1 MDFELPKLADTL
13 VEGTV
18 SRWLKK
24 PGEVVRKGEPLVEI
38 ETDKVNSEIESPFD
52 GVLNEILVPEGE
64 TVPVGQ
70 VLARIAQPGGAG
82 SPATE
87 SEAANPAPES
97 EAANRATVSEAA
109 NPAPAASRGSRVA
122 EHVRQ
127 AARTIPQGVCVRE
140 LLGRLDPKALERAAA
155 AAAAAAADG
164 LAIAVLPAA
173 RSDLATPALQPG
185 QDALLAPGGD
195 RDGRTYLTLCY
206 DRRRLD
212 DHTADRLLARI
223 AEDAI
228 S

>member
-24 PGEVVRKGEPLVEI
+24 PGEVVSKGEPLVEI

-52 GVLNEILVPEGE
+52 GVLSEILVPEGE

-70 VLARIAQPGGAG
+70 VLARIDPPGGA
-82 SPATE
+82 
-87 SEAANPAPES
+87 AA
-97 EAANRATVSEAA
+97 
-109 NPAPAASRGSRVA
+109 APAAPRAAKPAADKPAPTSSRGSRVA
-122 EHVRQ
+122 ELLRV

-140 LLGRLDPKALERAAA
+140 LEGRLDPTALERAAA
-155 AAAAAAADG
+155 TAAEAG
-164 LAIAVLPAA
+164 RLAITVLTAA

-212 DHTADRLLARI
+212 DYAADRLLARI
-223 AEDAI
+223 AENAMP
-228 S
+228 

>member
-52 GVLNEILVPEGE
+52 GVLSEILVPEGE

-87 SEAANPAPES
+87 SEAANPAP
-97 EAANRATVSEAA
+97 
-109 NPAPAASRGSRVA
+109 AASRGSRVA

-140 LLGRLDPKALERAAA
+140 LVGRLDPQALERAAA
-155 AAAAAAADG
+155 AAAGG

-195 RDGRTYLTLCY
+195 RDGRTYLTMCY